1 MPFRHE
7 SSFLRCT
14 RPRLWPD
21 PLTGLPCRDPE
32 EESCNEVHATC
43 AHVPKVGWT
52 PDVKDPLS
60 FVEPKGACE
69 LPVERRGAVNAPQCT
84 AAGRLAVLGVDVP
97 VQLQDAANA
106 VGNAASMAQSLA
118 SGGAQNSD
126 CNARMIDMPYGLTNP
141 EAAEK
146 NDLGA
151 AGATLAM
158 VGGKTQMKAKLPVTV
173 WGQAVHGM
181 SGTWAFDSGGLH
193 STDYVYKV
201 EQQNGAPD
209 DYYICD

>member
-1 MPFRHE
+1 MPGSSAIWAGAPMPFRHE

-69 LPVERRGAVNAPQCT
+69 LPVERPPPSSPGGA
-84 AAGRLAVLGVDVP
+84 LGTLNK
-97 VQLQDAANA
+97 LQDAANA

-126 CNARMIDMPYGLTNP
+126 CVKTQESMNVMT
-141 EAAEK
+141 
-146 NDLGA
+146 
-151 AGATLAM
+151 AGWNCSM
-158 VGGKTQMKAKLPVTV
+158 NFGGHRYEVGG
-173 WGQAVHGM
+173 
-181 SGTWAFDSGGLH
+181 H
-193 STDYVYKV
+193 S
-201 EQQNGAPD
+201 
-209 DYYICD
+209 